1 MAKVYVPGAFKK
13 KKEKENEFPIL
24 VRDAI
29 QKNVEWHSE
38 KLNFDVEEEENI
50 EKEKEIYIKPLPIN
64 IWVLRRNHFC
74 KTYNQELKD
83 IYNELVEY
91 NENYLDKL
99 EFKDF
104 VSFIYNNFYNQ

>member
-1 MAKVYVPGAFKK
+1 MINDFL
-13 KKEKENEFPIL
+13 IL
-24 VRDAI
+24 PLFRL
-29 QKNVEWHSE
+29 HS
-38 KLNFDVEEEENI
+38 LVI
-50 EKEKEIYIKPLPIN
+50 KEIYIKPLPIN